1 MSVPIGFY
9 NNVLKPIYSTI
20 YSNLLT
26 PIYDKTKEKATYIRQ
41 TTGDFKSTI
50 STDHTFRNTYFIQVL
65 TYIIVSIITILLL
78 WHVSIKPINIKTSHF
93 DYPAFI
99 LVTSL
104 LFPLLYKF
112 FYATPFP
119 DSNPYN
125 YIKNYLLS
133 AMAIL
138 TILTTI
144 LYLYYEL
151 DKRYPTVGSFLLYI
165 FIGFS
170 IAGAIIFLAIIQ
182 YIFSN
187 YLISLNGWSGYIS
200 HFIFYIPCLLIE
212 FIQYLL
218 SELRL
223 TTSPVFILLFL
234 EAIVVICFLYLPT
247 LIEKINVTGGIPL
260 LPDAVFL
267 NKETNISNNQIF
279 KVKNPDPN
287 NLLDT
292 NKRDVFRAN
301 YSVSLWI
308 YLNPQQMNSTAK
320 DEEINII
327 NFGNGKPRIAY
338 LNDKQVSDLNI
349 DELVIYLSN
358 TNPESSNFKIKI
370 EKQKWN
376 NLVFNYNESGSDLFV
391 NGILTRSIKFNK
403 NNMPTYSPSDS
414 VIVGSNN
421 GIYGSVCNV
430 TYYNAPLSIFQIA
443 NLYNLLMFSNP
454 PINTYKK

>member
-1 MSVPIGFY
+1 
-9 NNVLKPIYSTI
+9 
-20 YSNLLT
+20 
-26 PIYDKTKEKATYIRQ
+26 
-41 TTGDFKSTI
+41 
-50 STDHTFRNTYFIQVL
+50 
-65 TYIIVSIITILLL
+65 
-78 WHVSIKPINIKTSHF
+78 
-93 DYPAFI
+93 
-99 LVTSL
+99 
-104 LFPLLYKF
+104 
-112 FYATPFP
+112 
-119 DSNPYN
+119 
-125 YIKNYLLS
+125 
-133 AMAIL
+133 
-138 TILTTI
+138 
-144 LYLYYEL
+144 
-151 DKRYPTVGSFLLYI
+151 
-165 FIGFS
+165 
-170 IAGAIIFLAIIQ
+170 
-182 YIFSN
+182 
-187 YLISLNGWSGYIS
+187 
-200 HFIFYIPCLLIE
+200 
-212 FIQYLL
+212 
-218 SELRL
+218 
-223 TTSPVFILLFL
+223 
-234 EAIVVICFLYLPT
+234 
-247 LIEKINVTGGIPL
+247 
-260 LPDAVFL
+260 
-267 NKETNISNNQIF
+267 
-279 KVKNPDPN
+279 
-287 NLLDT
+287 
-292 NKRDVFRAN
+292 
-301 YSVSLWI
+301 VSLWI